1 MKKTIIA
8 LLAFSLILTA
18 CANNI
23 PAASTGETQEQTPVA
38 TTENSST
45 KPKALSEEDQ
55 AERNRKEANFAKEN
69 EDKLPQPLEKGQSI
83 PDFTLKDLDG
93 KDVRLS
99 DYKGKLLIL
108 DFFTTRCYYCVE
120 EMPDMVEFQKR
131 YRDKDVVLLPVSIGE
146 SKESVQ
152 AFLKKHNLDTPVLL
166 DEKGEL
172 MKIFG
177 AYATPT
183 HSFID
188 KNQLFMGNSM
198 GQLSLEKLCEFVDK
212 ILAEQK

>member
-1 MKKTIIA
+1 MKKKLIA
-8 LLAFSLILTA
+8 LLALSLILTA

-23 PAASTGETQEQTPVA
+23 PAASTSETQEQTPVA
-38 TTENSST
+38 TMENSST

-69 EDKLPQPLEKGQSI
+69 EDKLPQSLEKGQSI

-172 MKIFG
+172 MKTFG

-198 GQLSLEKLCEFVDK
+198 GQLSLEKLSEFVDK